1 MGLGMLFNFSLIHM
15 AILGVLIALVATV
28 GDLVESSFKRLTGIK
43 DSGQILPGHGGV
55 LDRFDSIMFTVPFV
69 YYYVQIF
76 KIF

>member
-1 MGLGMLFNFSLIHM
+1 MG
-15 AILGVLIALVATV
+15 ILGVLIALVATV